1 MQESWSR
8 RSVASSP
15 SPTASLS
22 SSTADRIISSL
33 GKEIRYPFLAGHVIA
48 YLAKLPVHLKM
59 DYSFGDGIGDKML
72 LRMLARELGL
82 VGAAGF
88 AKRAIQFG
96 ARSAK
101 MELDGSDAKGDI
113 VL

>member
-1 MQESWSR
+1 
-8 RSVASSP
+8 
-15 SPTASLS
+15 
-22 SSTADRIISSL
+22 
-33 GKEIRYPFLAGHVIA
+33 
-48 YLAKLPVHLKM
+48 M

-82 VGAAGF
+82 VCAAGF

>member
-1 MQESWSR
+1 M
-8 RSVASSP
+8 
-15 SPTASLS
+15 
-22 SSTADRIISSL
+22 
-33 GKEIRYPFLAGHVIA
+33 IA
-48 YLAKLPVHLKM
+48 YLASLPVHLKM
-59 DYSFGDGIGDKML
+59 DYRFGDGLGDKML
-72 LRMLARELGL
+72 LRMLARKLGL
-82 VGAAGF
+82 TGAAGF